1 MYLGAI
7 ILYPGT
13 YLFLL
18 SILFF
23 YSLSGIIGK
32 ILIISFVILVLAIPY
47 ILFFGDEDMKKDFYD
62 IWIDKE

>member
-18 SILFF
+18 SILFI